1 MNAPEE
7 QDSISG
13 KAYDL
18 KLALRLWRFL
28 RPHRKIFFL
37 SLLLLPVHQGFNL
50 AQPLL
55 LKIGID
61 AVSAGDGLTLMTT
74 GLLFAGALAAEA
86 GAFFFQYYLSMKVA
100 QRCLADL
107 RVELFSHVQRL
118 PMSYFDRNPVG
129 RLMTRMTTDVEVLQE
144 MFAAGAMNL
153 VADLVLIAAIVAI
166 MLSLHVEMA
175 LVSLALIPFLLLGI
189 NVFRLKARQTYR
201 LIRTRIARVNAYLGE
216 AIPGMAVIQLFNRQ
230 ERSFEEFD
238 DLNRSHRDAIR
249 RSNVYEASLFSMVE
263 AAGSLSIALLL
274 WYGGGE
280 VLQGVVG
287 IGTFVAF
294 SEYIRRLFVPLRDFS
309 NKYAV
314 IQAAMTAA
322 ERIFEL
328 LDTAP
333 EKSGGSAEPVAA
345 TAPAAVP
352 VPAPEP
358 AAAPA
363 TDAAAT
369 VLTGAPGADGVPA
382 PNPVPTA
389 TVPAG
394 AARVDSAPAT
404 NPALTAG
411 GNASSAVRPGAVS
424 AAVVEPDHPDR
435 AAVEFDDVWFSYR
448 PNDPVLKGVSFR
460 IEPGERV
467 AVIGATGSG
476 KTTTIKLMSRLYDVD
491 SGAVRVGGR
500 DVREWEL
507 DGLRRHMGTV
517 LQDVFLFSGDIL
529 SNLKLGNESI
539 PEERIRAAVRS
550 ANAEGFIRRMPG
562 GLRAAVRE
570 RGNNL
575 SAGQRQLLAL
585 VRMFVLDPEILVLDE
600 ATSSV
605 DTETEFLVQGAF
617 EKIMANRTCLVI
629 AHRLSTIRKADRI
642 LVFHRGVIRE
652 MGSHAELM
660 EKGGVYYRLHQLQF
674 QGEGN
679 GGAEVERARVPF
691 EE

>member
-1 MNAPEE
+1 MNAREDHE
-7 QDSISG
+7 NVSG
-13 KAYDL
+13 KAYDAA
-18 KLALRLWRFL
+18 LARRLWQFI
-28 RPHRKIFFL
+28 RPHRKVFFL
-37 SLLLLPVHQGFNL
+37 SLLLLPVHQCFNL

-55 LKIGID
+55 LKAGID
-61 AVSAGDGLTLMTT
+61 AVGDGDGFTLLTT
-74 GLLFAGALAAEA
+74 GVLFGAALLAEA
-86 GAFFFQYYLSMKVA
+86 AAYFFQYYLSMLVA

-107 RVELFSHVQRL
+107 RVALFSHVQRL

-153 VADLVLIAAIVAI
+153 AADLVLIMAIVAI
-166 MLSLHVEMA
+166 MLSLHLELA

-189 NVFRLKARQTYR
+189 NVFRIKARQTYR

-230 ERSFEEFD
+230 ARSFEEFD
-238 DLNRSHRDAIR
+238 DLNRAHRDAIQ

-280 VLQGVVG
+280 VLQGIVG

-322 ERIFEL
+322 ERIFDL
-328 LDTAP
+328 LDTSVETPGRAASP
-333 EKSGGSAEPVAA
+333 AA
-345 TAPAAVP
+345 TTPAAVP
-352 VPAPEP
+352 
-358 AAAPA
+358 
-363 TDAAAT
+363 
-369 VLTGAPGADGVPA
+369 
-382 PNPVPTA
+382 
-389 TVPAG
+389 
-394 AARVDSAPAT
+394 
-404 NPALTAG
+404 
-411 GNASSAVRPGAVS
+411 
-424 AAVVEPDHPDR
+424 AVVQPSR
-435 AAVEFDDVWFSYR
+435 GAVEFDDVWFSYR
-448 PNDPVLKGVSFR
+448 PGDPVLKGISFK

-476 KTTTIKLMSRLYDVD
+476 KTTTIKLMSRFYEVD
-491 SGAVRVGGR
+491 SGVVRVGGR
-500 DVREWEL
+500 DVREWDL
-507 DGLRRHMGTV
+507 DALRRHMGVV

-529 SNLKLGNESI
+529 SNLQLGNGSI
-539 PEERIRAAVRS
+539 PEDRIRAALRS
-550 ANAEGFIRRMPG
+550 ANAEGFIRRLPG
-562 GLRAAVRE
+562 GLHAPVRE

-585 VRMFVLDPEILVLDE
+585 VRMFVVDPEILVLDE

-629 AHRLSTIRKADRI
+629 AHRLSTIRNADRI
-642 LVFHRGVIRE
+642 VVFHRGVIRE
-652 MGSHAELM
+652 IGSHTELM
-660 EKGGVYYRLHQLQF
+660 EKRDVYYRLHQLQF
-674 QGEGN
+674 EGQG
-679 GGAEVERARVPF
+679 GGAATPAAGDAAAVD
-691 EE
+691 

>member
-1 MNAPEE
+1 MNARED

-18 KLALRLWRFL
+18 ALARRLWRFI
-28 RPHRKIFFL
+28 RPHRKVFFL
-37 SLLLLPVHQGFNL
+37 SALLLPVHQCFNL

-55 LKIGID
+55 LKAGID
-61 AVSAGDGLTLMTT
+61 AVSTGDGFTLITT
-74 GLLFAGALAAEA
+74 GALFFVALLAEGA
-86 GAFFFQYYLSMKVA
+86 AFFFQYYLSMLVA

-129 RLMTRMTTDVEVLQE
+129 RVMTRMTTDVEVLQE

-153 VADLVLIAAIVAI
+153 VADLVLIVAIVGI

-175 LVSLALIPFLLLGI
+175 LVSLAMIPFLLLAI
-189 NVFRLKARQTYR
+189 NVFRIKARQTYR

-230 ERSFEEFD
+230 ARSFEEFD
-238 DLNRSHRDAIR
+238 GLNRSHRDAIQ
-249 RSNVYEASLFSMVE
+249 RSNVYEASLFSIVE

-280 VLQGVVG
+280 VLQGIVS

-328 LDTAP
+328 LDT
-333 EKSGGSAEPVAA
+333 PVEVPGRAQSQPAA
-345 TAPAAVP
+345 TPSAVAPAAIQ
-352 VPAPEP
+352 PAH
-358 AAAPA
+358 
-363 TDAAAT
+363 
-369 VLTGAPGADGVPA
+369 G
-382 PNPVPTA
+382 
-389 TVPAG
+389 
-394 AARVDSAPAT
+394 
-404 NPALTAG
+404 
-411 GNASSAVRPGAVS
+411 
-424 AAVVEPDHPDR
+424 
-435 AAVEFDDVWFSYR
+435 AVEFDDVWFSYR
-448 PNDPVLKGVSFR
+448 PGDPVLKGVSFR

-476 KTTTIKLMSRLYDVD
+476 KTTTIKLMSRFYDVD

-500 DVREWEL
+500 DVREWDL
-507 DGLRRHMGTV
+507 DALRRHMGVV

-529 SNLKLGNESI
+529 SNLKLGNQDVSEDQ
-539 PEERIRAAVRS
+539 IRAALRN
-550 ANAEGFIRRMPG
+550 ANAEGFIRRLPG
-562 GLRAAVRE
+562 GLRAPVRE

-585 VRMFVLDPEILVLDE
+585 VRMFVVDPEILVLDE

-629 AHRLSTIRKADRI
+629 AHRLSTIRNADRI
-642 LVFHRGVIRE
+642 VVFHRGVIRE

-660 EKGGVYYRLHQLQF
+660 EQQGVYYRLHQLQF
-674 QGEGN
+674 QKDGDGMAAPE
-679 GGAEVERARVPF
+679 APDVVAVD
-691 EE
+691 

>member
-1 MNAPEE
+1 M
-7 QDSISG
+7 
-13 KAYDL
+13 
-18 KLALRLWRFL
+18 LAE
-28 RPHRKIFFL
+28 
-37 SLLLLPVHQGFNL
+37 
-50 AQPLL
+50 
-55 LKIGID
+55 
-61 AVSAGDGLTLMTT
+61 
-74 GLLFAGALAAEA
+74 GA
-86 GAFFFQYYLSMKVA
+86 AFFFQYYLSMLVA

-129 RLMTRMTTDVEVLQE
+129 RVMTRMTTDVEVLQE

-153 VADLVLIAAIVAI
+153 VADLVLIVAIVGI

-175 LVSLALIPFLLLGI
+175 LVSLAMIPLLLLAI
-189 NVFRLKARQTYR
+189 NVFRVKARQTYR

-230 ERSFEEFD
+230 ARSFEEFD
-238 DLNRSHRDAIR
+238 DLNRSHRDAIQ
-249 RSNVYEASLFSMVE
+249 RSNVYEASLFSIVE

-280 VLQGVVG
+280 VLQGIVS

-328 LDTAP
+328 LDT
-333 EKSGGSAEPVAA
+333 PVEVPGRAQSQPA
-345 TAPAAVP
+345 TAPSAAAAS
-352 VPAPEP
+352 PA
-358 AAAPA
+358 ATAAPA
-363 TDAAAT
+363 TAGSQPAAT
-369 VLTGAPGADGVPA
+369 PSVV
-382 PNPVPTA
+382 
-389 TVPAG
+389 
-394 AARVDSAPAT
+394 APA
-404 NPALTAG
+404 AI
-411 GNASSAVRPGAVS
+411 
-424 AAVVEPDHPDR
+424 EPSR
-435 AAVEFDDVWFSYR
+435 GAVEFDDVWFSYR
-448 PNDPVLKGVSFR
+448 PGDPVLKGVSFR

-476 KTTTIKLMSRLYDVD
+476 KTTTIKLMSRFYDVD

-500 DVREWEL
+500 DVREWDL
-507 DGLRRHMGTV
+507 DALRRHMGVV

-529 SNLKLGNESI
+529 SNLKLGNSDV
-539 PEERIRAAVRS
+539 PDDKVRAALRN
-550 ANAEGFIRRMPG
+550 ANAEGFIRRLPG
-562 GLRAAVRE
+562 GLQAPVRE

-585 VRMFVLDPEILVLDE
+585 VRMFVVDPEILVLDE

-629 AHRLSTIRKADRI
+629 AHRLSTIRNADRI
-642 LVFHRGVIRE
+642 VVFHRGVIRE

-660 EKGGVYYRLHQLQF
+660 EQQGVYYRLHQLQF
-674 QGEGN
+674 QGD
-679 GGAEVERARVPF
+679 GGGMAAPEAPDVVAVD
-691 EE
+691 

>member
-1 MNAPEE
+1 MNARED

-18 KLALRLWRFL
+18 ALARRLWRFI
-28 RPHRKIFFL
+28 RPHRKVFFL
-37 SLLLLPVHQGFNL
+37 SALLLPVHQCFNL

-55 LKIGID
+55 LKAGID
-61 AVSAGDGLTLMTT
+61 AVSAGDGFTLITT
-74 GLLFAGALAAEA
+74 GALFFVALLAEGA
-86 GAFFFQYYLSMKVA
+86 AFFFQYYLSMLVA

-129 RLMTRMTTDVEVLQE
+129 RVMTRMTTDVEVLQE

-153 VADLVLIAAIVAI
+153 VADLVLIVAIVGI

-175 LVSLALIPFLLLGI
+175 LVSLAMIPFLLLAI
-189 NVFRLKARQTYR
+189 NVFRIKARQTYR

-230 ERSFEEFD
+230 ARSFEEFD
-238 DLNRSHRDAIR
+238 GLNRSHRDAIQ
-249 RSNVYEASLFSMVE
+249 RSNVYEASLFSIVE

-280 VLQGVVG
+280 VLQGIVS

-328 LDTAP
+328 LDTPVEVPGRAQSQPAVAP
-333 EKSGGSAEPVAA
+333 SATVA
-345 TAPAAVP
+345 TPARA
-352 VPAPEP
+352 ESQP
-358 AAAPA
+358 AAAPS
-363 TDAAAT
+363 AAASS
-369 VLTGAPGADGVPA
+369 PA
-382 PNPVPTA
+382 ATA
-389 TVPAG
+389 
-394 AARVDSAPAT
+394 APAT
-404 NPALTAG
+404 AGSQPAPTP
-411 GNASSAVRPGAVS
+411 SAVAP
-424 AAVVEPDHPDR
+424 AAIQPAR
-435 AAVEFDDVWFSYR
+435 GAVEFDDVWFSYR
-448 PNDPVLKGVSFR
+448 PGDPVLKGVSFR

-476 KTTTIKLMSRLYDVD
+476 KTTTIKLMSRFYDVD

-500 DVREWEL
+500 DVREWDL
-507 DGLRRHMGTV
+507 DALRRHMGVV

-529 SNLKLGNESI
+529 SNLKLGNQDVSEDQ
-539 PEERIRAAVRS
+539 IRAALRN
-550 ANAEGFIRRMPG
+550 ANAEGFIRRLPG
-562 GLRAAVRE
+562 GLRAPVRE

-585 VRMFVLDPEILVLDE
+585 VRMFVVDPEILVLDE

-629 AHRLSTIRKADRI
+629 AHRLSTIRNADRI
-642 LVFHRGVIRE
+642 VVFHRGVIRE

-660 EKGGVYYRLHQLQF
+660 EQQGVYYRLHQLQF
-674 QGEGN
+674 QGDGDGMAAPE
-679 GGAEVERARVPF
+679 APDVVAVD
-691 EE
+691 